1 VKSYNVYLGL
11 PTGERDPW
19 ECTATSMGYERVPPR
34 SPYPPRRH
42 PIDHHFNWEN
52 GRVLSA
58 YQLVYVIDGRGIFES
73 DVSTKRYHIE
83 AGTVM
88 TLFPGVW
95 HRYAPEYEIGWV
107 EQWIECVGAVFDRA
121 RSAGLLRPERPIL
134 HVGFPQELLQA
145 FDRCHALA
153 QQRSIGVQS
162 LFSTMGLHLLAIL
175 LRAGRGHPGVP
186 RLIEHKIQE
195 AQRILARRYHE
206 ELSMEKLARELN
218 VSYSSFRQA
227 FKAQTGVS
235 PKQYQIQIRLHK
247 AQDFLANTPKS
258 IGEIAEILGFDSG
271 FHFSK
276 QFKDSTGLSPLTWRK
291 QLSGLRAGNR
301 AKTRKLKLVK
311 SLD

>member
-1 VKSYNVYLGL
+1 
-11 PTGERDPW
+11 
-19 ECTATSMGYERVPPR
+19 
-34 SPYPPRRH
+34 
-42 PIDHHFNWEN
+42 
-52 GRVLSA
+52 
-58 YQLVYVIDGRGIFES
+58 
-73 DVSTKRYHIE
+73 
-83 AGTVM
+83 M

-107 EQWIECVGAVFDRA
+107 EQWIECAGAVFDRA

-162 LFSTMGLHLLAIL
+162 LLSTMGLHLLAIL
-175 LRAGRGHPGVP
+175 LKAGRGHAGAP

-206 ELSMEKLARELN
+206 ELSMEQLAHELN

-227 FKAQTGVS
+227 FKAQTGIS

-258 IGEIAEILGFDSG
+258 ISEIAEILGFDSG
-271 FHFSK
+271 FHLSK
-276 QFKDSTGLSPLTWRK
+276 QFKDAIGVAPLTWRK
-291 QLSGLRAGNR
+291 RWERS
-301 AKTRKLKLVK
+301 
-311 SLD
+311 